1 MKFQP
6 RQQRPGGEL
15 LRLNVTMAR
24 RSGNLSALVQFF
36 STGPDRPVSGDA
48 GAVDALYRRHRL
60 RVMIAITLGY
70 GLIYT
75 CRLALGVVKKP
86 LIDAGI
92 FGPAELGLIGS
103 ALFYTYA
110 IGKLTNGFLAD
121 HANIKKFL
129 AIGFLLTALC
139 NIGMGFSA
147 VLWASVLLWGLN
159 GWFQSFGAPAGVVA
173 MTAWFSN
180 RERGR
185 CYGIWST
192 AHSIGEGLTFLVVGA
207 IVAALGWRWGF
218 WIPGVIGVATAALA
232 YRLLQDRPRT
242 LGLPAVADWRN
253 DHYAPSSTQNLSVF
267 ATQLTILKIPAI
279 WVLALSSAMIYV
291 TRYAINSWGVLYLQ
305 EARAYSLPM
314 AGTLLMISTLAGIVG
329 AVAYGFI
336 SDKVFGARRPPANLL
351 FAIFELV
358 GLVLIFFGPAN
369 TAVLTLGMVLFGV
382 GLTGLVTALGGLFA
396 VDICPKRVAGAAM
409 GLIGIFSYIGA
420 AVQENISGHLIEQGM
435 TVVDGVRTYDFSTV
449 IWFWLGASIV
459 SMLLAASLWRVKLR
473 D

>member
-1 MKFQP
+1 MSS
-6 RQQRPGGEL
+6 L
-15 LRLNVTMAR
+15 LR
-24 RSGNLSALVQFF
+24 FF
-36 STGPDRPVSGDA
+36 ATGPDQPQLTDA
-48 GAVDALYRRHRL
+48 GTVDALYRRHRL
-60 RVMIAITLGY
+60 RVMLAITLGY
-70 GLIYT
+70 GVIYT

-121 HANIKKFL
+121 HANMKKFL
-129 AIGFLLTALC
+129 AAGFLLSALC
-139 NIGMGFSA
+139 NFGMGFSTA
-147 VLWASVLLWGLN
+147 VWLSALLWGLN
-159 GWFQSFGAPAGVVA
+159 GWFQSLGAPGGVVA

-185 CYGIWST
+185 YYGIWST
-192 AHSIGEGLTFLVVGA
+192 AHSIGEGLTFIGVGTVVA
-207 IVAALGWRWGF
+207 VLGWHWGF
-218 WIPGVIGVATAALA
+218 LAPAIAGVATAAMA
-232 YRLLQDRPRT
+232 YKLLQDRPRT

-253 DHYAPSSTQNLSVF
+253 DHYAASSVPHNQGAGNVF
-267 ATQLTILKIPAI
+267 RTQLSILKIPAV
-279 WVLALSSAMIYV
+279 WVLALSSATIYV

-305 EARAYSLPM
+305 EARGYSLPA
-314 AGTLLMISTLAGIVG
+314 AGTLLMVSTIAGMVG

-336 SDKVFGARRPPANLL
+336 SDKAFNARRPPVNLL
-351 FAIFELV
+351 FALSELA
-358 GLVLIFFGPAN
+358 GLGLIFFGP
-369 TAVLTLGMVLFGV
+369 TTLTTLVAGMILFGV
-382 GLTGLVTALGGLFA
+382 GLTGLVTSLGGLFA

-420 AVQENISGHLIEQGM
+420 AIQENISGQLIERGM
-435 TVVDGVRTYDFSTV
+435 TVVDGVRTYDFRTV
-449 IWFWLGASIV
+449 VWFWIGSSFV